1 MVLQDRFKT
10 GYLAISVL
18 FAATLCVQGSE
29 DDDWHHCP
37 TKREWA
43 STIDPENRAF
53 FQMFSEAA
61 IGAHGPD
68 GYASQGMVAVDLLYS
83 LMTHAYQDTSVYR
96 DVYAELFKEMSKESW
111 TRERFGGT
119 ALLEI
124 SQCMSGNQHIDCA
137 QMALEKGY
145 LKPLDDLINEPSF
158 NEALQF
164 LKDNCEK
171 K

>member
-1 MVLQDRFKT
+1 MVLQYMFKT
-10 GYLAISVL
+10 GYLAILAL

-29 DDDWHHCP
+29 DDDWQHCP

-83 LMTHAYQDTSVYR
+83 LMTHAYQDTPGRLLRNDPDHHAQR
-96 DVYAELFKEMSKESW
+96 DTPRHLA
-111 TRERFGGT
+111 RGIN
-119 ALLEI
+119 ALNAVSE
-124 SQCMSGNQHIDCA
+124 
-137 QMALEKGY
+137 
-145 LKPLDDLINEPSF
+145 
-158 NEALQF
+158 
-164 LKDNCEK
+164 
-171 K
+171 